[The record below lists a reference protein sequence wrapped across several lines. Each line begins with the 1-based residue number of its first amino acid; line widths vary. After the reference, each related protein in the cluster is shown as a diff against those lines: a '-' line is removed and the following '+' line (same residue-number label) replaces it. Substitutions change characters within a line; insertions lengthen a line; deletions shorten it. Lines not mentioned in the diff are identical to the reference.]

1 MEETG
6 PGQPSQRSG
15 TRRSE
20 KEKLHAI
27 LIQEWVSQLEADLI
41 NAHYARS
48 RWNDTVLFEF
58 LRDFSRRRLWKKSY
72 PYSRLPITTCKLIPR
87 TSGLRPSFFFSLS
100 FYRVLIN
107 DTRCSPREARR
118 LGNRRFSLS
127 SQAYVDFFA
136 CPPSLCIFIEYQ
148 PRISYSFL
156 FVPMFPC
163 RFFLPGIRNRV
174 KVGKEDVQIFRSD
187 VRSEIKIHVRQSRRN
202 WRQRDRLSIVFLS
215 HLHVISVSVQ
225 RVNRM
230 IK

>member
-6 PGQPSQRSG
+6 PGQASQRSG

-87 TSGLRPSFFFSLS
+87 TSGLRSSFFLFFTLS

-107 DTRCSPREARR
+107 DTRCSPRKARR

-127 SQAYVDFFA
+127 SQAYVDFSA

-163 RFFLPGIRNRV
+163 RVFLPGIRNRV
-174 KVGKEDVQIFRSD
+174 KLAKKTFRYSD
-187 VRSEIKIHVRQSRRN
+187 QTRDRKLKYTWDSRSEIENRQTD
-202 WRQRDRLSIVFLS
+202 W
-215 HLHVISVSVQ
+215 VSFFFRICMLFQ
-225 RVNRM
+225 WLF
-230 IK
+230 KGLTGW